1 VPFRIHF
8 FGEFSPSDPLEKTGE
23 TEDFGLSTTATKP
36 QNGGLPGE
44 KPQKTAF
51 LMESNTTP
59 TTGSAT
65 SRRKFLGGAAVA
77 AAAVNLPIEAC
88 AQVAGSDE
96 LKLAIVGCGGRGG
109 GAITQALTAT
119 GTRLVAM
126 ADAYQARLEPLLS
139 NLQSKFPKRVDVPE
153 NHRYIG
159 LESFHDVL
167 QHADAVLLT
176 TPPGFRP
183 MMFKAA
189 IDAGKH
195 VFMEKPVGVD
205 SPGIRLVMEYAKKA
219 DEKGLKVVVGLQRRY
234 QNAYL
239 EAYKK
244 VWDEGLIGD
253 IVAAQCYWNGAGV
266 WEPFERKEGMSE
278 MEYQVKNWYYYTW
291 LSGDHIDEQH
301 IHNIDV
307 INWFMKDQHPVAA
320 QGMGGRQVRKD
331 KKYGQIFDHH
341 YIEYA
346 YANGVILNSQCRHQK
361 NAWASVSELL
371 IGDKGTLYLDGSR
384 GTIKDKSG
392 KAIWQYRG
400 KDDPDPYQ
408 VEHDH
413 LYKAIRENTPLNN
426 AYYGAQST
434 FTALLGRYASYGG
447 KMVKWDEALAWNNSE
462 MPAKLGFDQPTLIQP
477 NANGEYKVAT
487 PGEFDPSKPLG

>member
-1 VPFRIHF
+1 MQPITPR
-8 FGEFSPSDPLEKTGE
+8 
-23 TEDFGLSTTATKP
+23 TTSRTLNEGPAT
-36 QNGGLPGE
+36 
-44 KPQKTAF
+44 A
-51 LMESNTTP
+51 
-59 TTGSAT
+59 
-65 SRRKFLGGAAVA
+65 SRRKFIGSAAVA

-96 LKLAIVGCGGRGG
+96 LKLALVGCGGRGG
-109 GAITQALTAT
+109 GAINQALTAG

-139 NLQSKFPKRVDVPE
+139 NLQTKAYKSRVDVPDA
-153 NHRYIG
+153 RKYIG
-159 LESFHDVL
+159 MESYKEVL
-167 QHADAVLLT
+167 QHADVVLLA

-205 SPGIRLVMEYAKKA
+205 SPGIRTVMEYAKKA
-219 DEKGLKVVVGLQRRY
+219 DEKNRKVVVGLQRRY
-234 QNAYL
+234 QLAYT

-244 VWDEGLIGD
+244 VKKEGLIGE

-266 WEPFERKEGMSE
+266 WEPFERKPEMSD

-291 LSGDHIDEQH
+291 LSGDHIAEQH

-307 INWFMKDQHPVAA
+307 INWFMDDQHPVAA
-320 QGMGGRQVRKD
+320 QGMGGREVRKD

-341 YIEYA
+341 YVEFVYK
-346 YANGVILNSQCRHQK
+346 NGVIMNSQCRHQK
-361 NAWASVSELL
+361 NCWSSVSELI
-371 IGDKGTLYLDGSR
+371 IGDKGSLFLDG
-384 GTIKDKSG
+384 TNAVIKDKTG
-392 KAIWQYRG
+392 KAIWNHRG
-400 KDDPDPYQ
+400 KEDADPYQ
-408 VEHDH
+408 VEHDT

-434 FTALLGRYASYGG
+434 FTSILGRYATYGG
-447 KMVKWDEALAWNNSE
+447 KMVKWDEALGWNNSE
-462 MPAKLGFDQPTLIQP
+462 MPAKLGFDQKPVVQP
-477 NANGEYKVAT
+477 NANGEYNAAV
-487 PGEFDPSKPLG
+487 PGVFDPSKPLGA

>member
-1 VPFRIHF
+1 
-8 FGEFSPSDPLEKTGE
+8 
-23 TEDFGLSTTATKP
+23 
-36 QNGGLPGE
+36 
-44 KPQKTAF
+44 
-51 LMESNTTP
+51 MESNTTP
-59 TTGSAT
+59 EASRPAT
-65 SRRKFLGGAAVA
+65 SRRKFIGGAAVA

-109 GAITQALTAT
+109 GAINQALTSG

-126 ADAYQARLEPLLS
+126 ADAYQSRLEPLLS
-139 NLQSKFPKRVDVPE
+139 SMQSKFSTRVDVPE
-153 NHRYIG
+153 SRRYIG
-159 LESFHDVL
+159 LESYKDVL
-167 QHADAVLLT
+167 EHANVVLLT

-195 VFMEKPVGVD
+195 VFMEKPVAVD
-205 SPGIRLVMEYAKKA
+205 SPGARLVMEYAKKA

-234 QNAYL
+234 QTAYL

-244 VWDEGLIGD
+244 VKEEGLIGD
-253 IVAAQCYWNGAGV
+253 IVAAQCYWNGGGV
-266 WEPFERKEGMSE
+266 WEPFERKPGMSE

-307 INWFMKDQHPVAA
+307 INWFMGDKHPVAA
-320 QGMGGRQVRKD
+320 QGMGGRQVRVD

-341 YIEYA
+341 YVEYA
-346 YANGVILNSQCRHQK
+346 YDNGVIMNSQCRHQK
-361 NAWASVSELL
+361 NCWSSVSEMI
-371 IGDKGTLYLDGSR
+371 IGDKGTLYLDR
-384 GTIKDKSG
+384 AVIKDKAG
-392 KAIWQYRG
+392 KTIWQHRNR
-400 KDDPDPYQ
+400 DDMDPYQ
-408 VEHDH
+408 VEHNR
-413 LYKAIRENTPLNN
+413 LYAAIRENKPLNN
-426 AYYGAQST
+426 ASYGAQST
-434 FTALLGRYASYGG
+434 FTAILGRYATYGG

-462 MPAKLGFDQPTLIQP
+462 MPAKLGFDQPSLVQP
-477 NANGEYKVAT
+477 NPDGSYKVPI